1 MKFLQTRVYILRSVY
16 HIYIYTLGLIQN
28 FADWCGHLHRR
39 GLCIKNL
46 SQQAKL
52 WIPGSTTKFCGDC
65 VKKCEDIVPNFGEN
79 RPGCFT
85 VTTHRLTLPS
95 LPTSFWRITK
105 LFLSPTNRNPLI
117 WLPVTS
123 SYFLKSNLS
132 WKDAGSMPSRRSR
145 PNRRECLTL
154 WQKRTSRKRSKNGGD
169 GGTGVYMREGT
180 TSRVTADDRSYGKFY
195 DFYSVSPEN
204 FGSTLVHMPVPAVA
218 RSKA

>member
-123 SYFLKSNLS
+123 SYFLKWNWS
-132 WKDAGSMPSRRSR
+132 WQDAGSIPLRRSR
-145 PNRRECLTL
+145 PKHRKCLTL
-154 WQKRTSRKRSKNGGD
+154 LTGKDFQEAFQKWRRRWDRCLHARGNYFEGD
-169 GGTGVYMREGT
+169 G
-180 TSRVTADDRSYGKFY
+180 SR
-195 DFYSVSPEN
+195 
-204 FGSTLVHMPVPAVA
+204 
-218 RSKA
+218 